1 MRNLLLVV
9 VAVLVTF
16 AIFFPDRA
24 LAQSSDPAAAEA
36 LFQKGRGAME
46 REDFDAAC
54 QMFEE
59 SFSLDP
65 AVGTVMNLA
74 VCEEK
79 RGRLARSWERWHQA
93 LDLLDED
100 DERVSYAVIQM
111 EAVEGRL
118 AYLTIVAQMGAPPG
132 LVFRRDDVVLG
143 GASFGQE
150 LPMDPGK
157 HVITVESPGHEPKRY
172 TVALELGERKELAV
186 TAGPPSDADGAGA
199 DPNPRKTIG
208 VAALGVGAVG
218 LGLAITTGV
227 LLPRQ
232 HEKVEQ
238 GCPAKS
244 CSEEGLQAVSGAK
257 TLLALNTAGWIATGV
272 GAAAGITLLL
282 ILPKNEKSPPPASTS
297 ARTVG
302 VALLGTG
309 VNVFGAF

>member
-9 VAVLVTF
+9 VVLFSVVV
-16 AIFFPDRA
+16 FFPA
-24 LAQSSDPAAAEA
+24 KAGAQSSDPAAAEA
-36 LFQKGRGAME
+36 LFQNGRDAME

-79 RGRLARSWERWHQA
+79 RGHLARSWERWHQA
-93 LDLLDED
+93 LGLLSED

-118 AYLTIVAQMGAPPG
+118 AYLTIVAEEGAPPG
-132 LVFRRDDVVLG
+132 LTFRRDDVVRG
-143 GASFGQE
+143 GASFGLE
-150 LPMDPGK
+150 LPLDPGK

-172 TVALELGERKELAV
+172 AVALEVGERKELAV
-186 TAGPPSDADGAGA
+186 TAGRPLDASGASA
-199 DPNPRKTIG
+199 DPSPRKTIG
-208 VAALGVGAVG
+208 IVALGVGAVG
-218 LGLAITTGV
+218 LGMAITTGV
-227 LLPRQ
+227 LLPGQ

-244 CSEEGLQAVSGAK
+244 CSEEGLQAVSRAK
-257 TLLALNTAGWIATGV
+257 TLLAMNTAGWIATGI

-282 ILPKNEKSPPPASTS
+282 TLPKNEQSPTRASAG

-309 VNVFGAF
+309 VRVFGDF